1 MRIRFRRAP
10 ASDLSRGF
18 GLAYRLPYRVLGF
31 SNVVLVRVP
40 LSRPEKTS
48 KTILMLSGDNVD
60 VKVGY
65 ALADAVVYCD
75 ESTVSVEAQ
84 FDRLGQHLRA
94 CEQRTYLT
102 SGQVVQG
109 LVVLFRHQQAVAWG
123 RSDKV
128 SLKQRADNVFHWRH
142 VMVK

>member
-10 ASDLSRGF
+10 ASDLIRGF

-31 SNVVLVRVP
+31 ANMVLVRIP

-65 ALADAVVYCD
+65 ALAEAAVDGDKRAVC
-75 ESTVSVEAQ
+75 VEAQ
-84 FDRLGQHLRA
+84 FNRAGQSLDVR
-94 CEQRTYLT
+94 EQET
-102 SGQVVQG
+102 
-109 LVVLFRHQQAVAWG
+109 
-123 RSDKV
+123 D
-128 SLKQRADNVFHWRH
+128 
-142 VMVK
+142 